1 MRRMTAT
8 RLLAAMML
16 LLVPAAL
23 TSCKDMS
30 QLAAEI
36 AKAMDDIQAGEE
48 EDAWSEETPDGN
60 QTAPA
65 EKAYELPAIGT
76 NDLIIRHTGFTLR
89 YNKTHN
95 TPDWSAWCLTAEH
108 TDGPVERSQKFWADP
123 SLPSAYRVDYYDYK
137 GSGYDRGHMCPAGD
151 MKWSEK
157 AMHDCFYMSNICP
170 QTGTLNSG
178 SWNRLEMKCRDWAK
192 KEGRIYIVCGPVW
205 EKGRHEQIGID
216 HSIDVPEGFFKAVL
230 TMRKG
235 HERAAAYY
243 FRNDESQQKYRE
255 ALVTVDEIERRTGLD
270 LFAAVEDNLERKIEA
285 ECKQW

>member
-1 MRRMTAT
+1 MTRMTAT

-48 EDAWSEETPDGN
+48 EDAWPEETPDGN
-60 QTAPA
+60 QKAPA

-151 MKWSEK
+151 MKWSER
-157 AMHDCFYMSNICP
+157 S
-170 QTGTLNSG
+170 
-178 SWNRLEMKCRDWAK
+178 E
-192 KEGRIYIVCGPVW
+192 
-205 EKGRHEQIGID
+205 
-216 HSIDVPEGFFKAVL
+216 
-230 TMRKG
+230 
-235 HERAAAYY
+235 
-243 FRNDESQQKYRE
+243 
-255 ALVTVDEIERRTGLD
+255 ERR
-270 LFAAVEDNLERKIEA
+270 
-285 ECKQW
+285 